1 MSQAGL
7 EKFTA
12 DNPWI
17 FELISHY
24 DGTTSKI
31 PWGSVSINGD
41 YVRYMLPTYNSASNA
56 ITSLK
61 LDHMPTSKEATQA
74 TKELFDQTKGTWSK
88 LSSMGAVA
96 WESAFGGMPV
106 VYEVLST
113 FSVSAFFE
121 LKAGFDLHASGVAK
135 GYLKDTELRVGA
147 AMRAGKISESE
158 AVNVV
163 RNTEQS
169 LRDHANMIQEGLGA
183 IAYLDR
189 KGWFDTQKLSGLGA
203 APVAMILGLVAI
215 AAAALV
221 IVAVYQISTVNDIIK
236 EKCTKINAEK
246 LSQECSSE
254 VAKGIPKSDVGD
266 ITDQLAK
273 WLVIGAIVA
282 GSVYFLPVI
291 TRSVLKAQKELK
303 A

>member
-221 IVAVYQISTVNDIIK
+221 IVAVYQISTVNDLIK
-236 EKCTKINAEK
+236 EECTKFQDEK
-246 LSQECSSE
+246 LRLACISE
-254 VAKGIPKSDVGD
+254 LSKSFPKIDFGE
-266 ITDQLAK
+266 ITGQLAK
-273 WLVIGAIVA
+273 WLVIGALVA